1 MNPTSRTLTF
11 AAVAGV
17 SVLMATAAWY
27 ASKPSSVAGFG
38 EVGQEFFVDFTDP
51 SRASSLTVIDYD
63 SDEQKAQT
71 FSVKQNDDGLWLIP
85 SHHNYPAEAEDRLA
99 RTATSLLGLKKTA
112 VQSRSKDDWK
122 LYGVVEP
129 SEKEAAATDERGTRL
144 TLGDGS
150 GNALVDLIIGH
161 QVEGR
166 DGSYYVRE
174 PAKDT
179 TYIAQLDV
187 DLSAKFSDW
196 IEPDLLKINQ
206 SDIVR
211 VVVDNYSIDEER
223 GSIDKK
229 ELLQFTKKDL
239 ETSGDWQLE
248 GLDEEA
254 EELDKS
260 PISTIATN
268 LDQLKI
274 VGVRPKPEGLDDNL
288 RVNPQIKQILQRQLE
303 DQMQAQGY
311 FIGGDKDGRKRLYS
325 NEGEL
330 VAGINNGVQYTLYF
344 GEIARGTGKEIEV
357 GLGDEAKADASKD
370 DDAEGGEDKED
381 EGANEDETS
390 EDGPRRYLLVKAE
403 FNESLLGEK
412 PVAPVEP
419 TKPAIL
425 NEAAK
430 EDAAEKSEDA
440 APAKEN
446 DSDEEKK
453 ESEGDDSC
461 GADEENAD
469 EVKTAAET
477 QTDEKPGADET
488 KADAAPQEETDAK
501 KPAASE
507 PADEKPVADAPVK
520 DAPAADAETK
530 PAPAAAD
537 EAAKDDTPAA
547 DAKEDEEPKEP
558 EKDPRQVAQ
567 EEYDAAMGEYEA
579 QKTAFE
585 SDLKKYEDKV
595 KAGKEKADELSTRF
609 AGWYYVISSDSFEKF
624 RIERKDVVS
633 KKETEEEEKDESN
646 EAPAKVDEP
655 KVDEPKVDEPKVDEP
670 KADEPKADELKADE
684 PKADEPK
691 DTPAKNDEV
700 GDDKDAEDKSEA
712 KDEK

>member
-17 SVLMATAAWY
+17 SVLLATVAWF

-38 EVGQEFFVDFTDP
+38 EVGQEFFADFADP
-51 SRASSLTVIDYD
+51 TRATSLTVVDYD
-63 SDEQKAQT
+63 GDEQESQT
-71 FSVKQNDDGLWLIP
+71 FSVTQNDDGLWVIP

-99 RTATSLLGLKKTA
+99 KTATSLLGLKKTA
-112 VQSRSKDDWK
+112 VQSRSTDDWK
-122 LYGVVEP
+122 LYGVVDP
-129 SEKEAAATDERGTRL
+129 SEKGAATSDERGTRL
-144 TLGDGS
+144 TLSDGS
-150 GNALVDLIIGH
+150 DNALVDLIKGN
-161 QVEGR
+161 QVEGLS
-166 DGSYYVRE
+166 GSYYVRE

-187 DLSAKFSDW
+187 ELSAKFSDW

-206 SDIVR
+206 TDIVK
-211 VVVDNYSIDEER
+211 VVVDNYSINEQR
-223 GSIDKK
+223 GTIEKK

-239 ETSGDWQLE
+239 ETSGDWELD
-248 GLDEEA
+248 GLNEEA

-274 VGVRPKPEGLDDNL
+274 VGVRPKPEGLDDNM
-288 RVNPQIKQILQRQLE
+288 RVNPAIKQILERQLE

-311 FIGGDKDGRKRLYS
+311 FIAGDRDGKKRLYS

-357 GLGDEAKADASKD
+357 GLGDEAKADASRD
-370 DDAEGGEDKED
+370 EDAEGSEDKED
-381 EGANEDETS
+381 GGANEDETS
-390 EDGPRRYLLVKAE
+390 EDGPRRYLLVKAD

-425 NEAAK
+425 NKAAK
-430 EDAAEKSEDA
+430 EDAAEKTEDA
-440 APAKEN
+440 APLK
-446 DSDEEKK
+446 DEDADGEKK
-453 ESEGDDSC
+453 ETEKDDSC

-469 EVKTAAET
+469 AVKTEAEP
-477 QTDEKPGADET
+477 QADEKPATDEP
-488 KADAAPQEETDAK
+488 KADAAPQEKADAK

-507 PADEKPVADAPVK
+507 PADEKQVADAPAK
-520 DAPAADAETK
+520 DAPATDAETK
-530 PAPAAAD
+530 PAPAAVD
-537 EAAKDDTPAA
+537 EAAKGDEPAA
-547 DAKEDEEPKEP
+547 DTKEDEKPEEPA
-558 EKDPRQVAQ
+558 KDPKQVAQ
-567 EEYDAAMGEYEA
+567 EAYDAAMGEYEA
-579 QKTAFE
+579 QKTAYE

-595 KAGKEKADELSTRF
+595 KTGKEKADELSTRF

-633 KKETEEEEKDESN
+633 KKETEEEKTDEAKD
-646 EAPAKVDEP
+646 APAEDAPAEEDEA
-655 KVDEPKVDEPKVDEP
+655 KEDEAKEDEAKEDE
-670 KADEPKADELKADE
+670 
-684 PKADEPK
+684 
-691 DTPAKNDEV
+691 AKEDEV
-700 GDDKDAEDKSEA
+700 SDDKDAEDKSEA
-712 KDEK
+712 KDDK

>member
-11 AAVAGV
+11 AAVAGI
-17 SVLMATAAWY
+17 SALMATAAWY

-38 EVGQEFFVDFTDP
+38 EVGQEFFADFTDP
-51 SRASSLTVIDYD
+51 AKASSLTVVDYD
-63 SDEQKAQT
+63 GDEQETQT
-71 FSVKQNDDGLWLIP
+71 FAVKQNDDGLWVIP

-99 RTATSLLGLKKTA
+99 KTATSLLGLKKTA
-112 VQSRSKDDWK
+112 VKSRSKDDWN
-122 LYGVVEP
+122 LYGVVDP
-129 SEKEAAATDERGTRL
+129 SEKGAATTEERGTRL
-144 TLGDGS
+144 TLSDGS
-150 GNALVDLIIGH
+150 DNALVDLIKGH

-211 VVVDNYSIDEER
+211 VVVDNYSIDEDR
-223 GSIDKK
+223 GTIDKK

-248 GLDEEA
+248 GLDEET

-260 PISTIATN
+260 PINTIATN

-274 VGVRPKPEGLDDNL
+274 VGVRLKPEGLDDNL
-288 RVNPQIKQILQRQLE
+288 RVNPAIKQLLQEQLAAR
-303 DQMQAQGY
+303 MQAQGY
-311 FIGGDKDGRKRLYS
+311 FMAPGSERLYS

-330 VAGINNGVQYTLYF
+330 IAGINNGVEYTLYF

-357 GLGDEAKADASKD
+357 GLGDEAKADASKED
-370 DDAEGGEDKED
+370 GTEESEDKDD

-390 EDGPRRYLLVKAE
+390 EDGPRRYLLIKAD

-412 PVAPVEP
+412 PVAPVKP

-430 EDAAEKSEDA
+430 EDAAETSEDA
-440 APAKEN
+440 APAKED
-446 DSDEEKK
+446 DSDGEEK
-453 ESEGDDSC
+453 ESEGDGSC

-469 EVKTAAET
+469 AVKTEAET
-477 QTDEKPGADET
+477 QTDEKPAADEP
-488 KADAAPQEETDAK
+488 KADAAPQEKADAK

-507 PADEKPVADAPVK
+507 AADEKPVADAPVK
-520 DAPAADAETK
+520 DAPAADAETN

-537 EAAKDDTPAA
+537 EAAKDETPAA
-547 DAKEDEEPKEP
+547 DAKKDEEPKEP

-595 KAGKEKADELSTRF
+595 KAGKEKAAELSSRF

-624 RIERKDVVS
+624 RIGRKDVVS
-633 KKETEEEEKDESN
+633 KKETEEEEKDESD
-646 EAPAKVDEP
+646 EAPAKDAPAKDAPAKNDEAKEVP
-655 KVDEPKVDEPKVDEP
+655 AKADEAKAAPA
-670 KADEPKADELKADE
+670 KADEPKAV
-684 PKADEPK
+684 
-691 DTPAKNDEV
+691 PAKDAPAKEDEV
-700 GDDKDAEDKSEA
+700 SDDKDAEDKSEA

>member
-17 SVLMATAAWY
+17 SALAATAAWY

-38 EVGQEFFVDFTDP
+38 DVGQEFFAEFVDPTK
-51 SRASSLTVIDYD
+51 ATSLTVVDYD
-63 SDEQKAQT
+63 GDEEAAQT
-71 FSVKQNDDGLWLIP
+71 FSVKQNDDGLWVIP

-99 RTATSLLGLKKTA
+99 STATSLLGLKKTA
-112 VQSRSKDDWK
+112 VQSRNKDDWD

-129 SEKEAAATDERGTRL
+129 SENGAATSDERGTRL
-144 TLGDGS
+144 TLSDGS
-150 GNALVDLIIGH
+150 GNALVDLIMGK

-166 DGSYYVRE
+166 DSSYYVRE
-174 PAKDT
+174 PEKDT
-179 TYIAQLDV
+179 TYVAQLDV

-211 VVVDNYSIDEER
+211 VVVDNYSIDEQR
-223 GSIDKK
+223 GTIDKK

-268 LDQLKI
+268 LDQLEI
-274 VGVRPKPEGLDDNL
+274 VGVRPKPEGLDDNM
-288 RVNPQIKQILQRQLE
+288 RVNPAVKQILQM
-303 DQMQAQGY
+303 QMQAQGY
-311 FIGGDKDGRKRLYS
+311 FIGGDKDGNERLYS

-330 VAGINNGVQYTLYF
+330 VAGINNGVQYTLFF

-370 DDAEGGEDKED
+370 DKEEGSEDKED
-381 EGANEDETS
+381 DGANEDDTS
-390 EDGPRRYLLVKAE
+390 EDGPRRYLLVKAD

-419 TKPAIL
+419 AKPAIL

-430 EDAAEKSEDA
+430 EDAKEKSDDA
-440 APAKEN
+440 APAKEPES
-446 DSDEEKK
+446 DDDEEDPA
-453 ESEGDDSC
+453 EPDAC
-461 GADEENAD
+461 GADEEDAD
-469 EVKTAAET
+469 AEDEDEAKTEAEPPA
-477 QTDEKPGADET
+477 DEKPATEEPEADT
-488 KADAAPQEETDAK
+488 APQEKTDAK
-501 KPAASE
+501 KPAAGE
-507 PADEKPVADAPVK
+507 PADEKPVADAPAK

-537 EAAKDDTPAA
+537 EAATDDKPAA
-547 DAKEDEEPKEP
+547 DAKEDEKPKEP
-558 EKDPRQVAQ
+558 EADPKQVAQ
-567 EEYDAAMGEYEA
+567 EAYDAAMGEYEA
-579 QKTAFE
+579 QKTAYE
-585 SDLKKYEDKV
+585 SDLKTYEDKV
-595 KAGKEKADELSTRF
+595 KTGKEKADELSTRF

-633 KKETEEEEKDESN
+633 KKETEEE
-646 EAPAKVDEP
+646 
-655 KVDEPKVDEPKVDEP
+655 
-670 KADEPKADELKADE
+670 KAD
-684 PKADEPK
+684 
-691 DTPAKNDEV
+691 
-700 GDDKDAEDKSEA
+700 DDAEA